1 MTPDQSNH
9 PPVQFL
15 WKLPQR
21 DEWGHYLLYSAI
33 AGVFFLCC
41 YYGAWW
47 ISQFHDYRVS
57 LPELGGQ
64 WLPFHPAW
72 TVAYI
77 SIMLAHTLA
86 PFSVASRKACTAW
99 AMSLCYCVT
108 LATLVFVFFP
118 SEQPSIDHLK
128 QSEEFLIDLYWA
140 TSALS
145 TSGNAFPS
153 LHVDSMLCTVWY
165 SSRNKPVWFK
175 TVLGIWFLL
184 VVYSTVVLRLHYIVD
199 IGGGAFIAVIAIRL
213 SNKLHL

>member
-1 MTPDQSNH
+1 
-9 PPVQFL
+9 
-15 WKLPQR
+15 
-21 DEWGHYLLYSAI
+21 
-33 AGVFFLCC
+33 
-41 YYGAWW
+41 
-47 ISQFHDYRVS
+47 
-57 LPELGGQ
+57 
-64 WLPFHPAW
+64 
-72 TVAYI
+72 
-77 SIMLAHTLA
+77 
-86 PFSVASRKACTAW
+86 
-99 AMSLCYCVT
+99 MSLYYCVT

-153 LHVDSMLCTVWY
+153 LHVGSMLCTVWH